1 MQPFQL
7 QECLLIKIFCFQ
19 FKGWNQPYHQP
30 VLKFPRFFPACLQAK
45 TVAISKLVD
54 DKAGSI
60 LQTENKISLCKSL
73 LRSLS
78 YLVRYLLKYLNFL
91 QQSLLFIFYCF
102 FSIQMK
108 EHEKALRI
116 FVHNIGDFAEA
127 EQYCNQ
133 ITLDQPRREKETLL
147 LLFLTVLLDTA
158 ATKR

>member
-1 MQPFQL
+1 MVPKFFTAKSTFYI
-7 QECLLIKIFCFQ
+7 LL
-19 FKGWNQPYHQP
+19 
-30 VLKFPRFFPACLQAK
+30 L
-45 TVAISKLVD
+45 
-54 DKAGSI
+54 
-60 LQTENKISLCKSL
+60 
-73 LRSLS
+73 
-78 YLVRYLLKYLNFL
+78 
-91 QQSLLFIFYCF
+91 